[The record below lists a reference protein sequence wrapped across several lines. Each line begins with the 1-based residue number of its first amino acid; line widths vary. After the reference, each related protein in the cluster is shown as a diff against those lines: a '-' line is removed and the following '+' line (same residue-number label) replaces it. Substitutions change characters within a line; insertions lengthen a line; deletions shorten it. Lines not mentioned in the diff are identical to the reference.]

1 MLKSFNNRIK
11 LSSTS
16 EKEAARI
23 EALYQLQI
31 LDTAAEEDFDN
42 VVALASQICQT
53 PISAIAFADEKRWW
67 FKAKIGV
74 DFTEIPT
81 DIPFGVN
88 DLQQDD
94 LMVVKDLLQEK
105 RFFNNSLVTGEPG
118 IRFYAGIPL
127 ITPDGFTLGHLCV
140 MDKKQRNLT
149 TQQLSGLRMLGK
161 QVVALLQ
168 LRLQILKSQKK
179 EQESGSIG
187 EQMNIVFHNAIDA
200 VIVMDI
206 KGVIVQWNPKAE
218 IIFGWT
224 TAEAIGQNFHET
236 IISERCREVCLKGMK
251 HYEQTGEDHILNR
264 TIEISALHK
273 NKTEFDIALGISPTT
288 IKGQHFFIGFIKDI
302 TDRKLA
308 AYKLDKQKEFYENI
322 LNKIPTD
329 IAVFDAQHK
338 YLFVNPSS
346 IKNEELR
353 KYIIG
358 KDDFE
363 YCEYRKRNKSVA
375 ELRRELFLEAKKSAK
390 EIRWEDSIKDNE
402 GNTITHLRRMFPVYD
417 EKGELT
423 MMIGFGI
430 DITDRKIME
439 EKQAALVKQ
448 LSAQNT
454 QLVDFCNIV
463 SHNLRA
469 PLVNISMLVNFIE
482 ESKDETDQRLLIS
495 KLNPVIENLHTT
507 FNELVESIQIKQ
519 DLEIKSEKL
528 KLKDCLQRTIEGLV
542 MEINK
547 SGAVI
552 EINFDEAPIIYYPSK
567 YLFSIFHNL
576 ISNALKY
583 QAPQRKPIIK
593 LETKKIN
600 EDIIFSVKD
609 NGLGIDLTKHKENL
623 FKIGKIFHRHP
634 DAKGFGLYMTKT
646 QVEAMGGRI
655 WVESIT
661 GEGSTFFI
669 EFKNQ
674 NI

>member
-1 MLKSFNNRIK
+1 MLKSIKNRIK
-11 LSSTS
+11 LSSAP

-31 LDTAAEEDFDN
+31 LDTAAEEDFN
-42 VVALASQICQT
+42 NIVALASQICQT

-67 FKAKIGV
+67 FKAKYGV
-74 DFTEIPT
+74 DFNEISA
-81 DIPFGVN
+81 DITFCVN
-88 DLQQDD
+88 DLQRDD
-94 LMVVKDLLQEK
+94 LMVVNDLLQEK
-105 RFFNNSLVTGEPG
+105 HFFNNPLVTSEPG
-118 IRFYAGIPL
+118 TRFYAGMPL

-140 MDKKQRNLT
+140 MDKKPRALT
-149 TQQLSGLRMLGK
+149 PQQLSGLRMLGK

-168 LRLQILKSQKK
+168 LRLHILKSQKK
-179 EQESGSIG
+179 EQEFGSIE

-206 KGVIVQWNPKAE
+206 KGIIVQWNPKAE
-218 IIFGWT
+218 TIFGWT
-224 TAEAIGQNFHET
+224 AAEAIGKNFHET
-236 IISERCREVCLKGMK
+236 IIPERCREVYLRGME
-251 HYEQTGEDHILNR
+251 HYEKTGEEHILNK
-264 TIEISALHK
+264 TIEISAIHK
-273 NKTEFDIALGISPTT
+273 NNSEFDVALGISPTT
-288 IKGQHFFIGFIKDI
+288 IKDQCFFIGFVKDI
-302 TDRKLA
+302 TDRKLVS
-308 AYKLDKQKEFYENI
+308 YKLDKQKEFYENI

-353 KYIIG
+353 RYIIG

-363 YCEYRKRNKSVA
+363 YCEYRKRDKSVA

-402 GNTITHLRRMFPVYD
+402 GNTFTHLRRMFPVYD

-469 PLVNISMLVNFIE
+469 PLVNISMLVSFIE

-519 DLEIKSEKL
+519 DLEIKSEKIN
-528 KLKDCLQRTIEGLV
+528 LKDCLQRTTEGLA

-547 SGAVI
+547 SEAVF

-567 YLFSIFHNL
+567 YLFSLFHNL

-583 QAPQRKPIIK
+583 QSPQRKPIIK

-600 EDIIFSVKD
+600 GDIIFSVKD
-609 NGLGIDLTKHKENL
+609 NGLGIDLLKHKENL
-623 FKIGKIFHRHP
+623 FKIGKVFHRHP
-634 DAKGFGLYMTKT
+634 NAKGFGLYMTKT

-655 WVESIT
+655 WVESIP
-661 GEGSTFFI
+661 GEGSTFFV

-674 NI
+674 SI